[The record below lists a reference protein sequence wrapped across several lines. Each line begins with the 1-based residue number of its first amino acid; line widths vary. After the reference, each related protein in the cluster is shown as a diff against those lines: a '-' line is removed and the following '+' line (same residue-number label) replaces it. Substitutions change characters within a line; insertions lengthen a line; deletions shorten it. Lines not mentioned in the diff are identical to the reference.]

1 MSESDNVRIEVMSES
16 DMSEPPKK
24 WNPKNMKS
32 QENEIWRKIKSK
44 NFRTQSMSVWDNI
57 RT

>member
-1 MSESDNVRIEVMSES
+1 
-16 DMSEPPKK
+16 MSEPPKK

-32 QENEIWRKIKSK
+32 QENEISRKIKSK

>member
-1 MSESDNVRIEVMSES
+1 
-16 DMSEPPKK
+16 MSEPPKK

-44 NFRTQSMSVWDNI
+44 NFRTQSISVWDNI